1 MTEIL
6 RNIALVLLA
15 ALLLLLIYAATRPD
29 SFSISRSTR
38 IQAPPDRVWALIQD
52 LKGFNRW
59 NPWERKD
66 PGKGEY
72 GATTAGPGAS
82 YAWKSDKLGAGSM
95 TVTAATPGRQVTL
108 RLDFLAP
115 MKATNI
121 AEFTLQPEGDGTQVT
136 WAMSGQNNYLSKLM
150 QVFFSMDRMV
160 GDDFAA
166 GLANLKSLAETR

>member
-1 MTEIL
+1 MLKTL
-6 RNIALVLLA
+6 ALVLLA
-15 ALLLLLIYAATRPD
+15 ALLLVLAYAATRPD
-29 SFSISRSTR
+29 SFSIARSTR
-38 IQAPPDRVWALIQD
+38 IQAPPERVWGLIQD

-66 PGKGEY
+66 PGKGKY
-72 GATTAGPGAS
+72 GATSAGPGAS
-82 YAWKSDKLGAGSM
+82 YSWASDKLGAGAM

-108 RLDFLAP
+108 RLDFLEP

-121 AEFTLQPEGDGTQVT
+121 AEFTLLPEGDGTQVT
-136 WAMSGQNNYLSKLM
+136 WAMSGRNNYLSKLM

-166 GLANLKSLAETR
+166 GLANLKALAEAP